1 MELAESIVMHL
12 FAEQGDVVRL
22 EDLTNVQLK
31 CTWGEKQDVCGL
43 KDETCSKLFLCSF
56 GHTLAF

>member
-1 MELAESIVMHL
+1 MELAESIVMRL

-22 EDLTNVQLK
+22 EDLTDVQLK
-31 CTWGEKQDVCGL
+31 CTWEEKQEVCGL
-43 KDETCSKLFLCSF
+43 KDDTCSQLFLYSF